1 MFEELNQHR
10 AAVAEQIQKACEI
23 GFTGNE
29 LEKAHKVGDI
39 HPNGKWVWTQLP
51 SGKYDWRVIKKT
63 GAPSGSS
70 APAAAQKTAQSEKM
84 KEFVNILKKSP
95 YNSDSEHH
103 LEQMD
108 VDELKRFIDFA
119 HKCWLDDENL
129 NRSTRLQCKEWRDLA
144 KKELA
149 SKDEEAR
156 ATQQENE
163 YRKKHPN
170 STTKNS
176 DIQQQTS
183 AGKVSDEALSFGLNF
198 VKTILSNKEKEL
210 EKIRKERP
218 GAKVTIAKIEN
229 EVRYFKGQ
237 EKAISEKIKAREESS
252 KLPKITLTE
261 KDFKK
266 GLRERD
272 EYTGKN
278 AIDLHNYTGE
288 SIEYY
293 TDKGEKKKSR
303 PYISEFYSSARQ
315 DAVGGY
321 EAYFDRADSIG
332 TFRTLKE
339 AVSALE
345 AWINKVRVKGHAKPD
360 WIYNASKGTH
370 QMKYRLD

>member
-63 GAPSGSS
+63 GASSGGST
-70 APAAAQKTAQSEKM
+70 PAAAQKTAQSEKM
-84 KEFVNILKKSP
+84 KEFVNILKQSP
-95 YNSDSEHH
+95 HNRDSERH

-149 SKDEEAR
+149 GKDKEAR

-183 AGKVSDEALSFGLNF
+183 AGKKETSEEETKKESDYEIGGKVTSKNFDSFAKLVNSKKNNF
-198 VKTILSNKEKEL
+198 YIVDTVGGRRHRGGRITSVASDSTGNV
-210 EKIRKERP
+210 KIRIHWM
-218 GAKVTIAKIEN
+218 GNGEN
-229 EVRYFKGQ
+229 EKKEFYSKD
-237 EKAISEKIKAREESS
+237 KAAYW
-252 KLPKITLTE
+252 LNGL
-261 KDFKK
+261 DF
-266 GLRERD
+266 D
-272 EYTGKN
+272 V
-278 AIDLHNYTGE
+278 
-288 SIEYY
+288 
-293 TDKGEKKKSR
+293 EKKK
-303 PYISEFYSSARQ
+303 
-315 DAVGGY
+315 
-321 EAYFDRADSIG
+321 
-332 TFRTLKE
+332 
-339 AVSALE
+339 
-345 AWINKVRVKGHAKPD
+345 
-360 WIYNASKGTH
+360 
-370 QMKYRLD
+370 